1 MERNIYKK
9 IDPHK
14 CPSPCFVVD
23 RDDLETNLKI
33 LDSVQKRT
41 GCKILLAQKGF
52 AMFHFYPLIKQY
64 LAGVCASGLHEAK
77 LGREEFAK
85 GSFEKEV
92 HTYSPAFKEDE
103 FEEIAEIS
111 DHIIFNSFSQLKK
124 FLPVIKK
131 SNKAVSVGIRINPQ
145 HSETETLIYDP
156 CRPGSRLGVTIENFE
171 EDLLENISGIHF
183 HTLCEK
189 NADALE
195 RTLAVVEKKFG
206 RFFNKIKWINFG
218 GGHHITRDD
227 YDIELL
233 CKLITEFRARYNNI
247 DVFLEPGEAISLNA
261 GVFISTVVDIVCS
274 AKDCANIAILDCS
287 ASTHMPD
294 VLEMPYRPMIIGSGL
309 PNEKKYTYTLGGCS
323 CLAGDIIGAYS
334 FDKELK
340 PGDKIVF
347 TDMAHYSMVKTTTF
361 NGVPLPAIVAASA
374 KNGEYKVIRNFGYT
388 DFKGRLS

>member
-1 MERNIYKK
+1 
-9 IDPHK
+9 
-14 CPSPCFVVD
+14 VD
-23 RDDLETNLKI
+23 IDDLETNLKI
-33 LDSVQKRT
+33 LDSIQKRT

-77 LGREEFAK
+77 LGKEEF
-85 GSFEKEV
+85 GKEV
-92 HTYSPAFKEDE
+92 HTYSPAYKEEE

-111 DHIIFNSFSQLKK
+111 NHIVFNSFNQLKK

-131 SNKAVSVGIRINPQ
+131 SNKDISVGIRVNPQ
-145 HSETETLIYDP
+145 HSETEVAIYDP
-156 CRPGSRLGVTIENFE
+156 CRQGSRLGVTIENFE
-171 EDLLENISGIHF
+171 EDQLENISGIHF

-189 NADALE
+189 NADSLE
-195 RTLAVVEKKFG
+195 RTLAAIEKQFG
-206 RFFNKIKWINFG
+206 KFFNRIKWVNFG

-233 CKLITEFRARYNNI
+233 CKIITDFKNRYNNI
-247 DVFLEPGEAISLNA
+247 EVFLEPGEAIALNT
-261 GVFISTVVDIVCS
+261 GVFVATVVDIVHNG
-274 AKDCANIAILDCS
+274 DYIAILDAS

-309 PNEKKYTYTLGGCS
+309 PEEKKYTYTVGGCS
-323 CLAGDIIGAYS
+323 CLAGDIIGSYS

-340 PGDKIVF
+340 PGDKLVF

-361 NGVPLPAIVAASA
+361 NGVPLPSIVAART
-374 KNGEYKVIRNFGYT
+374 KYGEYKVIRKFGYN
-388 DFKGRLS
+388 DFKERLS

>member
-1 MERNIYKK
+1 MERNIYNN
-9 IDPHK
+9 IDPYK
-14 CPSPCFVVD
+14 CPSPSFVVD

-52 AMFHFYPLIKQY
+52 SMFHFYPLIKQY

-77 LGREEFAK
+77 LGREEF
-85 GSFEKEV
+85 GKEV
-92 HTYSPAFKEDE
+92 HTHSPDFKEDE
-103 FEEIAEIS
+103 FEEIVKLS
-111 DHIIFNSFSQLKK
+111 DHIVFNSFTQLDK
-124 FLPVIKK
+124 FLPLIKK
-131 SNKAVSVGIRINPQ
+131 NISIGIRVNPQ
-145 HSETETLIYDP
+145 HSETETAIYDP
-156 CRPGSRLGVTIENFE
+156 CRPGSRLGVTLQNFR
-171 EDLLENISGIHF
+171 EDKLDKISGIHF

-189 NADALE
+189 NADSLE
-195 RTLAVVEKKFG
+195 RTLAAVEKQFG
-206 RFFNKIKWINFG
+206 RFFNRLKWINFG

-227 YDIELL
+227 YGIELL
-233 CKLITEFRARYNNI
+233 CKIITDFRKRYNNI
-247 DVFLEPGEAISLNA
+247 EVFLEPGEAIALNT
-261 GVFISTVVDIVCS
+261 GVFISTVIDIVHNRDS
-274 AKDCANIAILDCS
+274 VVLLDCS

-323 CLAGDIIGAYS
+323 CLAGDIIGNYS

-340 PGDKIVF
+340 PGDRLVF

-361 NGVPLPAIVAASA
+361 NGVPLPSLVAART
-374 KNGEYKVIRNFGYT
+374 KNNEYKVIRNFGYS